1 MFLYTDK
8 RNGIVL
14 EITAYRVP
22 GQKNP
27 KQKKVCIGK
36 MDSEGVFQPNRYFI
50 ERTKKEELE
59 SEMKNLQSKLAGST
73 KETKK
78 KAKEVETLNAV
89 VSS

>member
-1 MFLYTDK
+1 MFINVDK
-8 RNGIVL
+8 RNGIVM
-14 EITAYRVP
+14 EITGYRVP

-36 MDSEGVFQPNRYFI
+36 MDSEGVFQPNKYFI

-59 SEMKNLQSKLAGST
+59 TEVKNLQSKLAGST

-78 KAKEVETLNAV
+78 
-89 VSS
+89 